1 MIRVVR
7 ACFSLV
13 VLIYSTALAAQQGAE
28 TRYYQHVFYDN
39 AAPQA
44 EYWFSRVANAEPST
58 IENVSGRLP
67 VETKI
72 FHTPP
77 NALRLTWQSMPH
89 GSWEAE
95 IHRYEFP
102 NRPPEMVGDTL
113 IFWAYSPEGIKADEL
128 PELVLNDAPNGLR
141 VASHPGTFTV
151 TEPLGKYS
159 GELPASKWV
168 RVRIPLQDMQ
178 TASIYP
184 FRPELLTSVVFH
196 QGKEDGAKHTLIVDD
211 VRLVSAAGILA
222 ASANPVQPLPTP
234 QDPKATGYDRHIL
247 LTWSGEPQNELDDV
261 LILRAVDGG
270 DFKPLG
276 IQRPGVGRYVDF
288 IGKPDVRAEYKIQ
301 FQGEGESLSQLSNA
315 VSAATHAMS
324 DDELLT
330 MLEEGAWSYFWY
342 GGGPGSGMAR
352 ENIPGDERIVATG
365 ASGFGI
371 EALVVGVDRHFITRE
386 EGMVRMEK
394 ILNFLERAPK
404 YHGAWSHYMNDQ
416 TAETMPVFGMLDNGG
431 DLVETSFLMQGLLT
445 ARQYFKHDGARG
457 EAIYQRITKLWEGI
471 EWDWYRDTAQS
482 NFLYWHWSP
491 EWGFMIHHPLI
502 GYNETLP
509 VYLLAMASPTHAV
522 PVSMY
527 YSGWA
532 SQSERAQ
539 HYREGWSEQSEG
551 DHYGNGHTYEGI
563 KLDVGVGSG
572 GPLFFTH
579 YPFLAFD
586 PHALHDR
593 FTSSYFDNSR
603 TIALINRAWCI
614 ENPKHYKGY
623 GANAW
628 GLTAGSGPF
637 DYSASAPDKQN
648 DQGTIVL
655 TGALSSFP
663 YTPKESME
671 AFKHFYRDLGA
682 ELWTVYGP
690 ADNYNETVHW
700 VSTHSMGLNQSTI
713 TVMIENYRTGLL
725 WKNFMAN
732 PEIAPMLKELDA
744 ETRATR

>member
-1 MIRVVR
+1 MAQMAR
-7 ACFSLV
+7 ACFTLAV
-13 VLIYSTALAAQQGAE
+13 FLCCTVLAAQPGAE
-28 TRYYQHVFYDN
+28 TRYYQHVFFDN
-39 AAPQA
+39 AAPQSV
-44 EYWFSRVANAEPST
+44 YFFSHAAQAEPST
-58 IENVSGRLP
+58 IESMDGRLP
-67 VETKI
+67 IETGV

-102 NRPPEMVGDTL
+102 NRRPEMVGDAL
-113 IFWAYSPEGIKADEL
+113 SFWIYSPEGVKADEL
-128 PELVLNDAPNGLR
+128 PEIVLSDAADGLR
-141 VASHPGTFTV
+141 VASYPGTFTV
-151 TEPLGKYS
+151 TEPLGKFVV
-159 GELPASKWV
+159 GGLAAATWV
-168 RVRIPLQDMQ
+168 RVLIHVKDLK

-184 FRPELLTSVVFH
+184 FHPEFLTSVVFH
-196 QGKEDGAKHTLIVDD
+196 QGKADGAKHTLIVDD
-211 VRLVSAAGILA
+211 VKLVNAAGKSA
-222 ASANPVQPLPTP
+222 DASPAPLPAP
-234 QDPKATGYDRHIL
+234 QYLKATGYERHIL
-247 LTWSGEPQNELDDV
+247 LQWGGEPQNGLDAV
-261 LILRAVDGG
+261 LVLRSVDGG
-270 DFKPLG
+270 AFMPIG
-276 IQRPGVGRYVDF
+276 IQRPGVGMYVDF
-288 IGKPDVRAEYKIQ
+288 IGKPDARAEYKIQ
-301 FQGEGESLSQLSNA
+301 FLGETENKSQLSNA
-315 VSAATHAMS
+315 VSTATHAMS

-330 MLEEGAWSYFWY
+330 MLEEGAFNYFWQ
-342 GGGPGSGMAR
+342 GGGPNSGMAR

-371 EALVVGVDRHFITRE
+371 EALCVGVERKFITRE
-386 EGMVRMEK
+386 EGLARMEK
-394 ILNFLERAPK
+394 VLNFLERAPK
-404 YHGAWSHYMNDQ
+404 YHGAWSHYMDDQ

-445 ARQYFKHDGARG
+445 ARQYFKNDGARG
-457 EAIYQRITKLWEGI
+457 EAIYRRITKLWEGV
-471 EWDWYRDTAQS
+471 EWEWYRDNATDD
-482 NFLYWHWSP
+482 FLYWHWSP

-509 VYLLAMASPTHAV
+509 VYLLAIASPTHPV
-522 PVSMY
+522 PASMY

-551 DHYGNGHTYEGI
+551 DHYANGHTYNGI

-593 FTSSYFDNSR
+593 YTDSYFENSR
-603 TIALINRAWCI
+603 KIALINRAWCI

-671 AFKHFYRDLGA
+671 AFKHFYRDLGG

-690 ADNYNETVHW
+690 ADNYNETVGW

-725 WKNFMAN
+725 WKNFMSN
-732 PEIAPMLKELDA
+732 PELAPMLKKLD
-744 ETRATR
+744 EATHAAK